1 MMGTR
6 KLLTWATIPLFGG
19 ACLVTMSLP
28 MWAQE
33 TQPGATA
40 PAGSRKVGTVK
51 SITGNTLVIKPDAGA
66 DTSVTVADSTRI
78 VRLAPGQTDLKSATP
93 MALNEVQVGDRMLV
107 RGAPGSAPDS
117 IVAASIVVMKAGDVS
132 QKQQQQLQDWQ
143 RRGAGG
149 IVTAVDAASGSIT
162 IASTPTVSYVVKTS
176 PSTGFLRYAPNSI
189 KFSDAVKGTFDQINT
204 GDQLRARGNR
214 SADGKEV
221 AAEEVISGT
230 FRNIAGTVTAI
241 DAANSALTVKD
252 ILGKKTVVVKVTPE
266 SQMRKLPAQ
275 LAQRIAFVL
284 KGPATGQGGAATP
297 ASASGTTPGSGT
309 GAAGSQTTGAG
320 GPGGGP
326 GQRPGGAPDFQQMIS
341 RLPAVT
347 LADLQKDDAVMIVS
361 TPGTGGSE
369 VTAITLLGGVEPI
382 LTASPNGMGAAALL
396 SGWNL
401 SAPGGGEGPQ

>member
-1 MMGTR
+1 MTGKR
-6 KLLTWATIPLFGG
+6 IISAWVAIALVGG
-19 ACLVTMSLP
+19 VMTSLP
-28 MWAQE
+28 ARAQE
-33 TQPGATA
+33 AQPGAA
-40 PAGSRKVGTVK
+40 SPAGTRKVGTVK
-51 SITGNTLVIKPDAGA
+51 SITGNALIIHPDAGA
-66 DTSVTVADSTRI
+66 DVNVSVADSTRI

-93 MALNEVQVGDRMLV
+93 MVLNEVQVGDRMLV
-107 RGAPGSAPDS
+107 RGTPGSAPDS
-117 IVAASIVVMKAGDVS
+117 IVAASIVVMKASDVS

-162 IASTPTVSYVVKTS
+162 IASTPTVSYVIKTS

-189 KFSDAVKGTFDQINT
+189 KFSDAVKGAFDQVKT

-214 SADGKEV
+214 SSDGKEV

-241 DAANSALTVKD
+241 DAANSAVTVKD
-252 ILGKKTVVVKVTPE
+252 ILAKKTVVVKLTAD
-266 SQMRKLPAQ
+266 SQMRKLPPQ

-284 KGPATGQGGAATP
+284 KGPAGAQGGAASP
-297 ASASGTTPGSGT
+297 ASAGGPAPGPGAGTPGGPTS
-309 GAAGSQTTGAG
+309 G

-326 GQRPGGAPDFQQMIS
+326 GQRPGGAPDFQQMVS

-361 TPGTGGSE
+361 TAGTGGSE
-369 VTAITLLGGVEPI
+369 VTAITLLSGVEPI
-382 LTASPNGMGAAALL
+382 LTASPNGLGAAALL